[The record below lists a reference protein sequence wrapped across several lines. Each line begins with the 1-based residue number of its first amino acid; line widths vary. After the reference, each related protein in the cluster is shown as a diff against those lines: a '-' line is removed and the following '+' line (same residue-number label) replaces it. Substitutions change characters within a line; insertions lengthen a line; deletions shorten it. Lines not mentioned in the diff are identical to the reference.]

1 MEGVMG
7 TDDGRSRNW
16 WFQKAGKLDKSE
28 RARSELG
35 LATTTS
41 AIAAATVAVAGLAR
55 YKLVSS
61 AFGPAGLALF
71 GQLLAFSGLLRLLGG
86 LGSSGG
92 ITRLLATSD
101 ASAPPPSTVVRT
113 AFLGLLVPVVLLVL
127 GFLLAYQ
134 ALASFTFADEAP
146 GRWLLL
152 ALPCLPLAAAGSVV
166 RGLLQAREQYRLIA
180 VVDGLVALLGL
191 ALLAAL
197 ILRGELWTLGWY
209 PLLFVVLQTGLLV
222 GLGRTQLRLDRRN
235 GHARFDFGV
244 LRQIL
249 AFGIA
254 GWLGTIG
261 VAVTSILLGRHFL
274 AFGQGDTAGYFR
286 AFWLVSETL
295 LAVSVAAFHSYF
307 FPMFCREDADGRGQ
321 HALAGIAR
329 SFLTLAGP
337 LLLATS
343 LLASP
348 FLALL
353 FRTDFTQVAGLL
365 SVELCATLLRGCAWI
380 LGIPLLAR
388 HRLRWLVGLNLTW
401 CASMLVLNLGLFADA
416 SLETYVLIHLGT
428 SAVLLIAE
436 VVVVGLLTGLY
447 PSRAIG
453 LRFLLVLA
461 ALGGLAWFHRES
473 LGYWVG
479 GGAALLIA
487 MVDLARF
494 TRRSPA

>member
-1 MEGVMG
+1 M
-7 TDDGRSRNW
+7 RSEE
-16 WFQKAGKLDKSE
+16 AGNLDKSD
-28 RARSELG
+28 RVRSELG

-55 YKLVSS
+55 YKLVSG

-92 ITRLLATSD
+92 ITKLLAHSEENP
-101 ASAPPPSTVVRT
+101 APPSTVVRT
-113 AFLGLLVPVVLLVL
+113 AFLGLLVPGIMLV
-127 GFLLAYQ
+127 GGCILARD
-134 ALASFTFADEAP
+134 ALASFTFAGEAP

-166 RGLLQAREQYRLIA
+166 RGLLQARAQYRLIA

-191 ALLAAL
+191 ALLGAL
-197 ILRGELWTLGWY
+197 VLRDDLWSLGWY

-235 GHARFDFGV
+235 GDARFDFGV

-261 VAVTSILLGRHFL
+261 VATTSILLGRHFL
-274 AFGQGDTAGYFR
+274 AFGAGDAAGHFR
-286 AFWLVSETL
+286 AFWLVTETL

-307 FPMFCREDADGRGQ
+307 FPMFCREDANGRGRQ
-321 HALAGIAR
+321 AISGIGL
-329 SFLTLAGP
+329 SFLALSAP
-337 LLLATS
+337 LLIATS

-353 FRTDFTQVAGLL
+353 FRTDFSEVSALL

-388 HRLRWLVGLNLTW
+388 HQLRWLVGLNLAW
-401 CASMLVLNLGLFADA
+401 CAAMLALNLGPYAGA
-416 SLETYVLIHLGT
+416 SLGTYVLTHVAT
-428 SAVLLIAE
+428 SAALLIAE
-436 VVVVGLLTGLY
+436 LIVVARLTNLY
-447 PSRAIG
+447 LSRAVA
-453 LRFLLVLA
+453 LRFALVLA
-461 ALGGLAWFHRES
+461 ALGTLAWVDRAS
-473 LGYWVG
+473 TGYWIFGITVLCI
-479 GGAALLIA
+479 ALVELS
-487 MVDLARF
+487 RF
-494 TRRSPA
+494 SRRANS